1 MNFQAILE
9 LLADGNYHSGKDLGE
24 LLGVSRTAVW
34 KHLQKLEAY
43 GVPLESVKGKGY
55 RLPGGLELLDV
66 SRIQAGLTPLA
77 RSFLREL
84 DVRQSVDSTNVQAMA
99 RAGAGGAHGYV
110 CLAEHQTAG
119 RGRRGRNWVS
129 PFGQSLYCS
138 VVVEFDGGA
147 AALEGLSL
155 TVGVALVRA
164 LKQLGADAVGLKW
177 PNDVLSEGRKL
188 AGILL
193 EMTGD
198 PAGVCQVVVGLGL
211 NVRMAQSSTDN
222 IDQPWAD
229 VNQLLPGISRNEL
242 AIAVLNELL
251 PVLSHYHL
259 QGFAAYRA
267 EWEQAHVY
275 AGQEVRILTASD
287 ELHGVALGVTDAGAL
302 RVQIGDTVTEF
313 HGGEVSLRGRDRD
326 R

>member
-9 LLADGNYHSGKDLGE
+9 LLADGEYHSGKDLGE

-55 RLPGGLELLDV
+55 RLPGGLELLDGA
-66 SRIQAGLTPLA
+66 RIQAALSPLA

-99 RAGAGGAHGYV
+99 RASAGGAHGYV

-155 TVGVALVRA
+155 AVGVALVRA
-164 LKQLGADAVGLKW
+164 VRQLGAAEVGLKW
-177 PNDVLSEGRKL
+177 PNDVLAQGRKL

-198 PAGVCQVVVGLGL
+198 PAGACEVVVGVGL
-211 NVRMAQSSTDN
+211 NVRMAESSAAS
-222 IDQPWAD
+222 IDQPWTD
-229 VNQLLPGISRNEL
+229 MNQLLPGISRNEL
-242 AIAVLNELL
+242 AVAMLNELL
-251 PVLSHYHL
+251 PVLAHYHL
-259 QGFAAYRA
+259 EGFAGYRA
-267 EWEQAHVY
+267 EWEGAHVY
-275 AGQEVRILTASD
+275 TGQEVRLLTASE
-287 ELHGVALGVTDAGAL
+287 ELHGVALGVTGSGAL
-302 RVQIGDTVTEF
+302 RLQIGDTVAEF
-313 HGGEVSLRGRDRD
+313 NGGEVSLRGFASDR
-326 R
+326 

>member
-55 RLPGGLELLDV
+55 RLPGGLELLDAA
-66 SRIQAGLTPLA
+66 RIQSGLTPLA
-77 RSFLREL
+77 RSFLSEL

-99 RAGAGGAHGYV
+99 RANAGGGHGYV

-119 RGRRGRNWVS
+119 RGRRGRQWLS

-138 VVVEFDGGA
+138 VVVEFEGGA

-155 TVGVALVRA
+155 AVGVALVRA
-164 LKQLGADAVGLKW
+164 VRALGASDVGLKW
-177 PNDVLSEGRKL
+177 PNDVLSRGRKL

-198 PAGVCQVVVGLGL
+198 PAGICQVVVGVGL
-211 NVRMAQSSTDN
+211 NVRVAPGAATA
-222 IDQPWAD
+222 IDQPWTD
-229 VNQLLPGISRNEL
+229 MNELLPGISRNDL
-242 AIAVLNELL
+242 AVAMLNELL
-251 PVLSHYHL
+251 PLLAHYHL
-259 QGFAAYRA
+259 QGFAAYRE
-267 EWEQAHVY
+267 EWEQAHVF
-275 AGQEVRILTASD
+275 AGQPVRLLTASE
-287 ELHGVALGVTDAGAL
+287 ELHGLAVGVTNTGAL
-302 RVQIGDTVTEF
+302 RLQIGDTVAEF
-313 HGGEVSLRGRDRD
+313 HGGEVSLRGLPCD
-326 R
+326 